1 MIIKLL
7 DSQIKYGQSMFWRAE
22 NKAKNKQIKV
32 GTLLQIKNNVFEKAH
47 TQAVVTNIDNLTF
60 IYSDCGIDFIIN
72 GKPIFCGTNIYNE
85 ILQKLGY
92 KIVKELDKHINNTF
106 DDDGF
111 IDGLLLYSFN
121 FVKK

>member
-1 MIIKLL
+1 MIVRLL
-7 DSQIKYGQSMFWRAE
+7 DSQIKNGQSMFWRLE

-32 GTLLQIKNNVFEKAH
+32 GTILQIKNNVFEKAH

-72 GKPIFCGTNIYNE
+72 GEPIFNGTKIYNE

-92 KIVKELDKHINNTF
+92 KNVKELDKHINNTF
-106 DDDGF
+106 EHDHL
-111 IDGLLLYSFN
+111 IDGLLLYSFDIL
-121 FVKK
+121 KK